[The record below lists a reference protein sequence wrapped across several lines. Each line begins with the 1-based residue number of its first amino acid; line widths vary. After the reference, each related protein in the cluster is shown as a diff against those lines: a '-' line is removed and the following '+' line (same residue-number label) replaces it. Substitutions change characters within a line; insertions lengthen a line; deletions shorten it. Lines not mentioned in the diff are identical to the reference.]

1 MPTILPFWY
10 RGVAVDK
17 EFLKSFHAHTVQDT
31 CPWGAFVSPEP
42 LDTVEWF
49 TARPTRHRVI
59 L

>member
-10 RGVAVDK
+10 RGVAVGNN
-17 EFLKSFHAHTVQDT
+17 FLKLSYANKIQDT
-31 CPWGAFVSPEP
+31 CPWGAFMGPEP

-49 TARPTRHRVI
+49 ATLPTGHCMV